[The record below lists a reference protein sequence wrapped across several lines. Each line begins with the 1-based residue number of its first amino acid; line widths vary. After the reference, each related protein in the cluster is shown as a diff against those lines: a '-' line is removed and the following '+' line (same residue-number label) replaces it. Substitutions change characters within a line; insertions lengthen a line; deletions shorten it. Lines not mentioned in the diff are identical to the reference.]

1 MINQM
6 FATKKD
12 ADEVIAWITE
22 TLTGEER
29 IIALTAAMV
38 MWNTLMHEEQSNAED

>member
-1 MINQM
+1 MNSL